1 MKHRKNTAFFIETL
15 LLTQFVLA
23 LCTVLVRLFAAARLR
38 SAQAQELT
46 AAQQIAQNVSESF
59 YASASEE
66 QFWQLLGASNPPAEG
81 EALTLAVDSQGRPD
95 PIGAYALELTLEHE
109 SAQAGQTA
117 RLTLQL
123 SGSGGQSL
131 FEGTF
136 DRYLPGA

>member
-1 MKHRKNTAFFIETL
+1 MKHRKNTAFFIEAL
-15 LLTQFVLA
+15 LLTLFVLA

-46 AAQQIAQNVSESF
+46 AAQQITQNVSESF

>member
-1 MKHRKNTAFFIETL
+1 MKHRKNTAFFIESL
-15 LLTQFVLA
+15 LLTLFVLA

>member
-15 LLTQFVLA
+15 LLTLFVLA

-66 QFWQLLGASNPPAEG
+66 HVWQLLGASNPPAEG

>member
-1 MKHRKNTAFFIETL
+1 MKHRKNTAFFIEAL
-15 LLTQFVLA
+15 LLTLFVLA
-23 LCTVLVRLFAAARLR
+23 LCTVLVRLFA
-38 SAQAQELT
+38 

>member
-15 LLTQFVLA
+15 LLTLFVLA

>member
-1 MKHRKNTAFFIETL
+1 MKHRKNTAFFIEAL
-15 LLTQFVLA
+15 LLTLFVLA
-23 LCTVLVRLFAAARLR
+23 LCTVLVRLFAAARLH

>member
-1 MKHRKNTAFFIETL
+1 MKHRKNTAFFIEAL
-15 LLTQFVLA
+15 LLTLFVLA

>member
-1 MKHRKNTAFFIETL
+1 MKHRKNTAFFIEAL
-15 LLTQFVLA
+15 LLTLFVLA

-66 QFWQLLGASNPPAEG
+66 QFWQLLGASDPPAEG

>member
-1 MKHRKNTAFFIETL
+1 MKHRKNTAFFIEAL
-15 LLTQFVLA
+15 LLTLFVLA

-66 QFWQLLGASNPPAEG
+66 QFWQLLGASNPPADG

>member
-1 MKHRKNTAFFIETL
+1 MKHRKNTAFFIEAL
-15 LLTQFVLA
+15 LLTLFVLA

-46 AAQQIAQNVSESF
+46 AAQQIAQNVSENF

>member
-15 LLTQFVLA
+15 LLTLFVLA

-38 SAQAQELT
+38 SAQAQQLT

>member
-1 MKHRKNTAFFIETL
+1 MKHRKNTAFFIEAL
-15 LLTQFVLA
+15 LLTLFVLA

-136 DRYLPGA
+136 ERYLPGA

>member
-1 MKHRKNTAFFIETL
+1 MKHRKNTAFFIEAL
-15 LLTQFVLA
+15 LLTLFVLA

-66 QFWQLLGASNPPAEG
+66 QFWQLLGASNPPDEG

-131 FEGTF
+131 FEGAF

>member
-1 MKHRKNTAFFIETL
+1 MKHRKNTAFFIEAL
-15 LLTQFVLA
+15 LLTLFVLA

-66 QFWQLLGASNPPAEG
+66 QFGQLLGASNPPAEG

>member
-1 MKHRKNTAFFIETL
+1 MKHRKNTAFFIEAL
-15 LLTQFVLA
+15 LLTLFVLA

-59 YASASEE
+59 YASDSEE

-81 EALTLAVDSQGRPD
+81 QALTLTVDSQGRPD
-95 PIGAYALELTLEHE
+95 PIGTYELELTLEHQP
-109 SAQAGQTA
+109 AQAGQTA

-123 SGSGGQSL
+123 SDSGGQSL
-131 FEGTF
+131 FTGSF
-136 DRYLPGA
+136 DRYLPGT

>member
-1 MKHRKNTAFFIETL
+1 MKHRKNTAFFIEAL
-15 LLTQFVLA
+15 LLTLFVLA

-38 SAQAQELT
+38 STQAQELT

-117 RLTLQL
+117 RLTLRL

>member
-1 MKHRKNTAFFIETL
+1 MKHRKNTAFFIESL
-15 LLTQFVLA
+15 LLTLFVLA

-123 SGSGGQSL
+123 SGSGGQTL

>member
-1 MKHRKNTAFFIETL
+1 MKHRKNTAFFIEAL
-15 LLTQFVLA
+15 LLTLFVLA

-59 YASASEE
+59 YSSASEE

-123 SGSGGQSL
+123 SSSGGQSL

>member
-15 LLTQFVLA
+15 LLTLFVLA

-66 QFWQLLGASNPPAEG
+66 LFWQLLGASNPPAEG

>member
-1 MKHRKNTAFFIETL
+1 MKHRKNTAFFIEAL
-15 LLTQFVLA
+15 LLTLFVLA

-117 RLTLQL
+117 RLTLRL
-123 SGSGGQSL
+123 SGSGEQSL

-136 DRYLPGA
+136 NRYLPGA

>member
-1 MKHRKNTAFFIETL
+1 MKHRKNTAFFIESL
-15 LLTQFVLA
+15 LLTLFVLA

-117 RLTLQL
+117 RLTLRL

>member
-1 MKHRKNTAFFIETL
+1 MKHRKNTAFFIEAL
-15 LLTQFVLA
+15 LLTLFVLA

-59 YASASEE
+59 YASVSEE

>member
-15 LLTQFVLA
+15 LLTLFVLA

-81 EALTLAVDSQGRPD
+81 EALALAVDSQGRPD

>member
-1 MKHRKNTAFFIETL
+1 MKHRKNTAFFIEAL
-15 LLTQFVLA
+15 LLTLFVLA

-81 EALTLAVDSQGRPD
+81 EAMTLAVDSQGRPD

>member
-1 MKHRKNTAFFIETL
+1 MKHRKNTAFFIEAL
-15 LLTQFVLA
+15 LLTLFVLA

-46 AAQQIAQNVSESF
+46 AAQQITQNVSESF

-81 EALTLAVDSQGRPD
+81 EALPLAVDSQGRPD

>member
-1 MKHRKNTAFFIETL
+1 MKHRKNTAFFIEAL
-15 LLTQFVLA
+15 LLTLFVLA

-46 AAQQIAQNVSESF
+46 AAQQIAQNASESF